1 MFKEE
6 DLQKF
11 LYLKNLIGEAKFDID
26 GKAVITASACF
37 TWFEQLEIKIRNE
50 IQKEEKKGQKVSGK

>member
-50 IQKEEKKGQKVSGK
+50 IQKEEKGKKVSGK